1 MHERT
6 REHAMLTRIQADEF
20 AAEWI
25 AAWNSHDLER
35 ILSHYSAD
43 FTMASP
49 RIATIA
55 NEPSG
60 VLRGKAAVAAY
71 WAKALALL
79 PDLHFELI
87 ATFVGADSV
96 AIHYEGVRGPAVE
109 VFFFDADGLVCRAA
123 AHYV

>member
-1 MHERT
+1 MIT
-6 REHAMLTRIQADEF
+6 RAQADDF
-20 AAEWI
+20 TAEWI

-35 ILSHYSAD
+35 ILAHYSDD

-55 NEPSG
+55 DEPSG
-60 VLRGKAAVAAY
+60 VLYGKAAVAAY
-71 WAKALALL
+71 WAKALAML
-79 PDLHFELI
+79 PDLHFESI

-96 AIHYEGVRGPAVE
+96 AIHYEGVKGPVIE

-123 AHYV
+123 AHYM